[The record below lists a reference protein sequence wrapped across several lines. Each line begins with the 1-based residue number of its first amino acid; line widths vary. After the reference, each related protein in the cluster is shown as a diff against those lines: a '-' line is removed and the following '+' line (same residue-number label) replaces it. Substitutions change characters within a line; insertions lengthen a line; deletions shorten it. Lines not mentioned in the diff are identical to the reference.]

1 MKFFRKLGIFSL
13 EDCVYAFATFVLAV
27 YVISI
32 LLMTL
37 FQVSGQNIVLKNRFA
52 LYALDIQFPFFL
64 ILCVVLMY
72 LSMFIWILM
81 GLASIFYN
89 KKEDLVEKD
98 DSILISVLIPAH
110 NEGDVV
116 KNILN
121 DLIAQEYKNLEII
134 VLAHNC
140 TDATVLKAKSV
151 VDSRIR
157 VLEIKTR
164 KSGKALA
171 LNRGLEIVNGEIIA
185 QFDTDNRI
193 KDKKLFNR
201 AAAYFKD
208 KKIDAIQTEL
218 STSNKSASLLTFLQE
233 VEYDTFSSISWRGRD
248 AFHLPCFLAGTGI
261 FIRTK
266 VLREVGGWKNSL
278 VEDFELFTRLTL
290 QNKKIIFAD
299 NLVVYDEKPPSWSG
313 IMKQRSRWIKGH
325 LRVTWD
331 NLDKFGNWLDYIYRL
346 SPLAVFAWWASNF
359 LYWFYYLTNQVSVFN
374 VTGWIWLSWTFAF
387 FGFLFYN
394 SIKKRG
400 WKRALFL
407 PIYWL
412 FGFHWLWAS
421 LYSLG
426 VKSWQETK
434 TVHYGDSKKS
444 SLRTVY
450 DINLLRQGGDR

>member
-1 MKFFRKLGIFSL
+1 MRFFRKLGIFSF
-13 EDCVYAFATFVLAV
+13 EDFIYACATFVLAM
-27 YVISI
+27 YVICI
-32 LLMTL
+32 MTMTI
-37 FQVSGQNIVLKNRFA
+37 FQIAGQSVIFNSRFS
-52 LYALDIQFPFFL
+52 LCSLDIQFPFFL
-64 ILCVVLMY
+64 ILCVILMY
-72 LSMFIWILM
+72 LSMFIWIFM
-81 GLASIFYN
+81 GFASTFYR
-89 KKEDLVEKD
+89 KKVDLEQED
-98 DSILISVLIPAH
+98 DSTLISVLIPAH
-110 NEGDVV
+110 NEEDVIESILGDLV
-116 KNILN
+116 
-121 DLIAQEYKNLEII
+121 AQEYKNLEII

-140 TDATVLKAKSV
+140 TDSTISRAQSV
-151 VDSRIR
+151 DDSRIR
-157 VLEIKTR
+157 VLDVKTR

-171 LNRGLEIVNGEIIA
+171 LNRGLEEVKGKIIA

-193 KDKKLFNR
+193 KDKRLFNR
-201 AAAYFKD
+201 AVVYFRD
-208 KKIDAIQTEL
+208 ETVDAIQTEL

-248 AFHLPCFLAGTGI
+248 VLHLPCFLAGTGI

-266 VLREVGGWKNSL
+266 TVKELGGWQNSL

-290 QNKKIIFAD
+290 EKKKIVFAD

-325 LRVTWD
+325 LKVTWD

-346 SPLAVFAWWASNF
+346 TPLAVFAWWASNF
-359 LYWFYYLTNQVSVFN
+359 LYWFYYLTGQISIFN
-374 VTGWIWLSWTFAF
+374 VTGWIWLGWTFTFFAF
-387 FGFLFYN
+387 LTYN

-407 PIYWL
+407 PVYWL

-434 TVHYGDSKKS
+434 TTHFGRSKVTSKI
-444 SLRTVY
+444 SLV
-450 DINLLRQGGDR
+450 GGDRNES

>member
-1 MKFFRKLGIFSL
+1 VRFFRKIGIFSL
-13 EDCVYAFATFVLAV
+13 EDCVYAFATLVLAV

-32 LLMTL
+32 LVMTI
-37 FQVSGQNIVLKNRFA
+37 FQVSGEDIVFQNHFA
-52 LYALDIQFPFFL
+52 SRALDVQFPFFL
-64 ILCVVLMY
+64 ILCVILMY

-81 GLASIFYN
+81 GLASAWYK
-89 KKEDLVEKD
+89 KKEDAVIND
-98 DSILISVLIPAH
+98 DSFLISVLIPAH
-110 NEGDVV
+110 NEEGVI
-116 KNILN
+116 KNILG
-121 DLIAQEYKNLEII
+121 DLIIQEYKNLEII

-140 TDATVLKAKSV
+140 TDATISKARSV
-151 VDSRIR
+151 KDPRIR
-157 VLEIKTR
+157 ILDIKTR

-171 LNRGLEIVNGEIIA
+171 LNRGLESANGEIIA
-185 QFDTDNRI
+185 QFDADNRI
-193 KDKKLFNR
+193 KDKQLFNR
-201 AAAYFKD
+201 AAVYFREESV
-208 KKIDAIQTEL
+208 DAIQTEL
-218 STSNKSASLLTFLQE
+218 STSNKFASLLTFLQE

-248 AFHLPCFLAGTGI
+248 VFHLPCFLAGTGI
-261 FIRTK
+261 FIRTQTLK
-266 VLREVGGWKNSL
+266 EVRGWQNSL

-290 QNKKIIFAD
+290 KKKKIIFAD

-346 SPLAVFAWWASNF
+346 SPLSVFAWWMSNF

-374 VTGWIWLSWTFAF
+374 VTGWIWLSWTFVF
-387 FGFLFYN
+387 FSFLTYN

-407 PIYWL
+407 PLYWI

-434 TVHYGDSKKS
+434 TTHFGDLKTSPQ
-444 SLRTVY
+444 RIFY
-450 DINLLRQGGDR
+450 DINLLRHGGGR

>member
-1 MKFFRKLGIFSL
+1 MKLFRKLGIFSL
-13 EDCVYAFATFVLAV
+13 EDCVYAFATLVLAA
-27 YVISI
+27 YVICI

-37 FQVSGQNIVLKNRFA
+37 FQISGQSIVLNNSFA
-52 LYALDIQFPFFL
+52 PYALDVQFPFFL

-81 GLASIFYN
+81 GLASVFY
-89 KKEDLVEKD
+89 KKKD
-98 DSILISVLIPAH
+98 DLIEEDDSLLISVLIPAH
-110 NEGDVV
+110 NEEDVV
-116 KNILN
+116 KNILH
-121 DLIAQEYKNLEII
+121 DLITQEYKNLEII

-140 TDATVLKAKSV
+140 NDKTILRAQSV
-151 VDSRIR
+151 ADPRIR
-157 VLEIKTR
+157 VLDIKTR

-171 LNRGLEIVNGEIIA
+171 LNRGLESASGEIIA

-201 AAAYFKD
+201 AVAYFKD
-208 KKIDAIQTEL
+208 GKIDAIQTEL
-218 STSNKSASLLTFLQE
+218 STSNKFDSLLTFLQE

-248 AFHLPCFLAGTGI
+248 VFHLPCFLAGTGI

-266 VLREVGGWKNSL
+266 VLREVDGWKNSL

-331 NLDKFGNWLDYIYRL
+331 NLEKKGNWLDYIYRL

-374 VTGWIWLSWTFAF
+374 VTGWIWLTWTFVF

-407 PIYWL
+407 PVYWL

-434 TVHYGDSKKS
+434 TVHYGGSKTLPS
-444 SLRTVY
+444 RTIY